1 MRTNMRLLVAGL
13 ILTTACVARAQDL
26 AKPMVLVASP
36 DLAGPYSHTALIVVP
51 MGDRHIGFIL
61 NRATESRLATLFPEH
76 APSAKVADPLFYG
89 GPEAAGAVFA
99 LLRRDPG
106 QPSIRLFDDLFVTG
120 NGKNIDRIIEQT
132 PNDARYFAGF
142 VGWTAGELA
151 KEIEAGY
158 WYVGAPDAALVF
170 HKNTEAMWEE
180 LVTRLGNGHAA
191 RRGLQAI

>member
-1 MRTNMRLLVAGL
+1 MRTNLILLVAGL
-13 ILTTACVARAQDL
+13 ILMSACVARAQDL

-51 MGDRHIGFIL
+51 MGDKHIGFIL
-61 NRATESRLATLFPEH
+61 NRATEARLATLFPEH

-99 LLRRDPG
+99 LLRRGPG
-106 QPSIRLFDDLFVTG
+106 EPAIPLFDDLFVAAQ
-120 NGKNIDRIIEQT
+120 GKNNHPIIQQT

>member
-13 ILTTACVARAQDL
+13 ILMTACVARAQDL

-51 MGDRHIGFIL
+51 MGDKHIGFIL
-61 NRATESRLATLFPEH
+61 NRATEARLATLFPEH

-89 GPEAAGAVFA
+89 GPEAPGAVFA

-106 QPSIRLFDDLFVTG
+106 QPSIRLFDDLFVTA
-120 NGKNIDRIIEQT
+120 NGRNIDRIIEQT